1 MDGKHVTDR
10 EAHLKALM
18 LRGLDG
24 DAGAWRVLLTDMGG
38 HLRPF
43 FTRRL
48 YDGAADAEDLV
59 QETLIAIH
67 AKRATWDAGQPF
79 TAWAF
84 SIARHKLID
93 HLRRQG
99 RRPTAPLD
107 DAGDLFAEHTV
118 EDGATRHDLKRVLSI
133 LPGRQRRLIED
144 IRVQGLSVAE
154 AAERHGYSVAAAKV
168 SVHRSLKTLTA
179 RFGGAPSTQGQGGQ
193 DEDR

>member
-1 MDGKHVTDR
+1 MIDR
-10 EAHLKALM
+10 ETHLKALM
-18 LRGLDG
+18 LSGLDG
-24 DAGAWRVLLTDMGG
+24 DAGAWRVLLTDLGG

-48 YDGAADAEDLV
+48 YDAAADAEDLV

-67 AKRATWDAGQPF
+67 AKRATWDPKQSF
-79 TAWAF
+79 TAWAYT
-84 SIARHKLID
+84 IARHKLID

-99 RRPTAPLD
+99 RRPTASLD
-107 DAGDLFAEHTV
+107 DASDLFADHTV
-118 EDGATRHDLKRVLSI
+118 EDGAARHDLTRVLSL
-133 LPGRQRRLIED
+133 LPLRQRRLIED
-144 IRVQGLSVAE
+144 VRIQGLSVAE

-179 RFGGAPSTQGQGGQ
+179 RFGGTAATRGQGGH